1 MKKVVIAIAAL
12 VSAQV
17 YGQPMYNYAVDSSYH
32 VAYPAYDLQVF
43 EAHRRIFTFDQIKDL
58 DLFLQGKRNKKVVAE
73 FKQLEYNFDLYIP
86 LQEGK
91 NVKIVSFNDS
101 VVESKYKVLE
111 IEKLSDVYE
120 LVRAENECGTKI
132 AFVVAPAYEEDKQF
146 VTEVVV
152 LRSIAQ
158 GVEVTIGKH
167 YFDIENNE

>member
-17 YGQPMYNYAVDSSYH
+17 YGQPMFKDVVDTIQH
-32 VAYPAYDLQVF
+32 VIYPAYDLQVF
-43 EAHRRIFTFDQIKDL
+43 EANRRIFTFDQIKDL

-86 LQEGK
+86 LQEGR
-91 NVKIVSFNDS
+91 NVKIVSYNDS

-120 LVRAENECGTKI
+120 LVRAENECGGKI
-132 AFVVAPAYEEDKQF
+132 AFVAAPAYEKDDQY
-146 VTEVVV
+146 VTEVII
-152 LRSIAQ
+152 LRAIPQ

-167 YFDIENNE
+167 FSDIEKL